1 MQKYRKYE
9 AKRSAQNRRQ
19 AKERKKKNESV
30 TLTEE
35 KQEEKQKNAREWE
48 ILSQANIDDNSPC
61 QEYAGRKVKDKNHKR
76 KSRNQEKF

>member
-35 KQEEKQKNAREWE
+35 KQEKRKNAREWE